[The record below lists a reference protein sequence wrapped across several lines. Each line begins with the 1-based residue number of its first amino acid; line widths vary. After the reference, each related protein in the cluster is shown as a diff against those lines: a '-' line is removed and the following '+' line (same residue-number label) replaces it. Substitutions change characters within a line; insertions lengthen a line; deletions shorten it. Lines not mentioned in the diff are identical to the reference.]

1 MPLDGVAFSQLVDQ
15 NEVAFS
21 IELQSGAA
29 YFRDLGAKKILVS
42 REVWEDWR
50 LKSYCRWDRENFIF
64 QK

>member
-42 REVWEDWR
+42 KEVWEHWR
-50 LKSYCRWDRENFIF
+50 LKSCCR
-64 QK
+64 